1 MALRGLSTH
10 GDRGMC
16 PPICI
21 ETNPIP
27 YYLYRNRTMAGPMVP
42 AVSRSPH
49 RRWRAATSLAFGRRT
64 ASAPEVPKGTTCTKC
79 ATDRVPQKRPSE

>member
-27 YYLYRNRTMAGPMVP
+27 YYLHRNRTIGTVECALQF
-42 AVSRSPH
+42 ALQLNQCH
-49 RRWRAATSLAFGRRT
+49 IICIEIAAFLIICIEMHWKNASMLAY
-64 ASAPEVPKGTTCTKC
+64 
-79 ATDRVPQKRPSE
+79 